1 MELSV
6 GFKDSLNHLVLTCS
20 EDKDFLKQD
29 VKLEVEEHTLE
40 NKYTEEPLL
49 AESYT
54 ENITNITLENHSV
67 KDETSKTSYIIAIQ
81 NVKVEI
87 KEELEES
94 NVNHSQN
101 KFKKTNIK
109 KLETNSSNEVNR
121 NKFIIWKRSMEETS
135 CSFYVVSKYKQD
147 KNITYFNC
155 NRSKTSHD
163 GKQVLNKQYK
173 RNCKSQGLCHMDSL
187 CTSQIKI
194 VSANDKITVN
204 FQKTH
209 YGHEI
214 ELGKIR
220 LPKQEREK
228 IASKL
233 LVGIPPKKIVQSV
246 YDNIGEHLKRIDYKI
261 IHGFIDRPNLLS
273 QINFNVHHQALR
285 YHNVF
290 NIPFHRTTYGIHNS
304 LDRYMGLLN
313 DRDFDTFNI
322 TLTQLNFIL
331 VILCFILV
339 CKIFSLIF

>member
-121 NKFIIWKRSMEETS
+121 NSHPQKKIIQIKEQYMRQDYEEKCHHDFTRGFYLPERTFQKRS
-135 CSFYVVSKYKQD
+135 
-147 KNITYFNC
+147 
-155 NRSKTSHD
+155 NRCGNT
-163 GKQVLNKQYK
+163 
-173 RNCKSQGLCHMDSL
+173 
-187 CTSQIKI
+187 
-194 VSANDKITVN
+194 
-204 FQKTH
+204 
-209 YGHEI
+209 
-214 ELGKIR
+214 R
-220 LPKQEREK
+220 LP
-228 IASKL
+228 L
-233 LVGIPPKKIVQSV
+233 PL
-246 YDNIGEHLKRIDYKI
+246 
-261 IHGFIDRPNLLS
+261 
-273 QINFNVHHQALR
+273 
-285 YHNVF
+285 
-290 NIPFHRTTYGIHNS
+290 
-304 LDRYMGLLN
+304 
-313 DRDFDTFNI
+313 
-322 TLTQLNFIL
+322 
-331 VILCFILV
+331 
-339 CKIFSLIF
+339 